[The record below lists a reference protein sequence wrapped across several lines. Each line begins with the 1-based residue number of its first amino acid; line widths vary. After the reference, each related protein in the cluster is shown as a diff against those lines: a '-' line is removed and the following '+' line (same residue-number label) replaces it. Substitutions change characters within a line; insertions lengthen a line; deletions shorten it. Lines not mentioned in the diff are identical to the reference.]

1 MALKKAL
8 EGMMG
13 YKTVAQLRIQ
23 EHNEEALLRHGI
35 LSKMNWPNF
44 KWMDLMMHM
53 AYVEP

>member
-23 EHNEEALLRHGI
+23 EHNEEALLSDIASFQRWIGQT
-35 LSKMNWPNF
+35 SSQ
-44 KWMDLMMHM
+44 WMDLMMHM
-53 AYVEP
+53 